1 MTMCFIVVSLSPSI
15 YLLDVWQLPQITPGY
30 FLSSD
35 VTATIVSA
43 ILVINNQSYLRK
55 TSVCKLIRHI
65 WINVAPGIRLPIN
78 EKACTPEV
86 A

>member
-1 MTMCFIVVSLSPSI
+1 MVVRLSPSI
-15 YLLDVWQLPQITPGY
+15 HLLDVRQVPQITPRH
-30 FLSSD
+30 FLLGD

-43 ILVINNQSYLRK
+43 ILVISNQPYLRK

-65 WINVAPGIRLPIN
+65 HLWINVASGIRLPIN
-78 EKACTPEV
+78 KKACTPEV